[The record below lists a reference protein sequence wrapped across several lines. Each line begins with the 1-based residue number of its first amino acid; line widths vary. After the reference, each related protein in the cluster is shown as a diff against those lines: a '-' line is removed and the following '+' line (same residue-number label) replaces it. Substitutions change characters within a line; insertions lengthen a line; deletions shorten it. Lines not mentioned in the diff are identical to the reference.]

1 MDIIKNYIYVF
12 LPILIALIAS
22 FRWNGAISFF
32 PYIMM
37 FLFFVINEIGN
48 FFISEKKFYGI
59 AFYINHFKYKNDI
72 KPGSKTKKIKL
83 ISLNINDKL
92 VGFIIILLSVL
103 LYLYLIFNLQLDLF
117 YYISLFLLFVLYY
130 LIPKFNL
137 IKKDY
142 LNIGLIFV
150 VINGLIFLSFYFIDL
165 ININFIV
172 LNLLF
177 VLLLLE
183 FNIFLF
189 LNLADNYLIESNYKL
204 KFYKII
210 KKYNHF
216 YGLILLIV
224 YSLFTI
230 NLTLT
235 NNIIWII
242 PLFTFPYIFYLFSN
256 FTKMVNQGK
265 ISLNRFKFFHWRN
278 IKIYLG
284 GSLLII
290 FLLLLDIII

>member
-12 LPILIALIAS
+12 LPILIAIITA
-22 FRWNGAISFF
+22 FKWNEAISFF
-32 PYIMM
+32 PYIML

-48 FFISEKKFYGI
+48 FFISNNQFYGV
-59 AFYINHFKYKNDI
+59 AFYINYFRYEDEI
-72 KPGSKTKKIKL
+72 KPANKTKKIKL
-83 ISLNINDKL
+83 ISLNINRKII
-92 VGFIIILLSVL
+92 GFIFILLSIVF
-103 LYLYLIFNLQLDLF
+103 YLYLIFNIQLDLF
-117 YYISLFLLFVLYY
+117 YYLNLFFLIVIYY
-130 LIPKFNL
+130 FIPKLDF

-150 VINGLIFLSFYFIDL
+150 VINALLFLSFYFIDL
-165 ININFIV
+165 TSISFIV
-172 LNLLF
+172 LNILF
-177 VLLLLE
+177 ILLLLE

-189 LNLADNYLIESNYKL
+189 LNLADKYLIETKYKL

-256 FTKMVNQGK
+256 FTKMINQGK
-265 ISLNRFKFFHWRN
+265 ISLNRLKVFHWRN
-278 IKIYLG
+278 IKIYIG
-284 GSLLII
+284 GSLIII

>member
-1 MDIIKNYIYVF
+1 MDIIKNYVYVF
-12 LPILIALIAS
+12 MPILIALIAS
-22 FRWNGAISFF
+22 FRWNGAVSFF
-32 PYIMM
+32 PYILM

-48 FFISEKKFYGI
+48 FFISNKRFYGI
-59 AFYINHFKYKNDI
+59 AFYINHFKYENDI
-72 KPGSKTKKIKL
+72 KPENETKKIKL
-83 ISLNINDKL
+83 ISLNLNDKL
-92 VGFIIILLSVL
+92 IGFIIILLSVV
-103 LYLYLIFNLQLDLF
+103 LYLYLIFNIQLNLF
-117 YYISLFLLFVLYY
+117 YYINLFILFILYY
-130 LIPKFNL
+130 LIPKLNF
-137 IKKDY
+137 IKKNY
-142 LNIGLIFV
+142 LNIGLIFGLM
-150 VINGLIFLSFYFIDL
+150 NGLIFLSFYFIDL
-165 ININFIV
+165 TNINFVV

-177 VLLLLE
+177 VLLLLD

-189 LNLADNYLIESNYKL
+189 LSLADNYLIGSNYKL

-210 KKYNHF
+210 KKYNHL

-230 NLTLT
+230 NLTVT

-265 ISLNRFKFFHWRN
+265 ISLNRFKIFHWRN